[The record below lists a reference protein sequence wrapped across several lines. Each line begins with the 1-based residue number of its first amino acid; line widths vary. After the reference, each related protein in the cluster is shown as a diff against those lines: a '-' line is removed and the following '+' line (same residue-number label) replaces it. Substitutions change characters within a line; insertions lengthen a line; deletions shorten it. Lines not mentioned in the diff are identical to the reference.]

1 MSEQEANRRTRI
13 AFGAAIVAGQLSILL
28 PGPSMDPLLYGLSC
42 LIVLGIVVAGAMP
55 SVRASRPAQL
65 WLALAY
71 VGVIVL
77 LRQAAEGPTG
87 GFAPLVILPAMWLA
101 LYGSPRQLLIDL
113 AVTFVGLAL
122 PWALIGGDQYP
133 ASTPRSALLVLAVAA
148 IAGLSIQRLLGQA
161 RASRDRLSGVLAA
174 ATGNAIVA
182 TDREGTITVFNPGA
196 ERMLGYRAEEVVGVA
211 TPVVFLTDDI
221 EPTFEAFAMALAS
234 SGGGETRELTY
245 VRKDGTHI
253 RVSQTLTT
261 ERGPDGRVAGYLGV
275 ATDVTQQLRA
285 QSALAAERDF
295 TSAVLDTA
303 GTLVIVT
310 DRQARIERF
319 NRAAEEV
326 TGFKARDMIGKSLI
340 ETLMPPESVGGVRAE
355 LAAAIATEFP
365 RHYEHGLLTAD
376 GGLRLVSWTVACLTD
391 AAGEITHLVATGTD
405 VTETRRAADAL
416 RISTGW
422 LEGIL
427 EHTSTRITVKDD
439 EGRYL
444 LVNRAWR
451 EANGGLDPTGSTDAE
466 LFEPEVIGPVLQTDR
481 DVWNTGRLVEY
492 ERTQGDSTALV
503 VKFPLRDDDGQ
514 IYAVGSVATDISER
528 NRALAEAR
536 AASEAKSDFVAN
548 MSHEIRT
555 PLNGVI
561 GMLELLGDTPLSD
574 EQRSLVD
581 TAVSSG
587 DALLNVINDVLDF
600 SKIEAGKLDLEERPF
615 DPRDVIDSTGAM
627 LAPLAQ
633 AKGVELTLFIAD
645 SVPGTLRGD
654 EHRLRQILTNLLANA
669 IKFTDSGEVS
679 VRAEANRA
687 GAASARLRVQVRDTG
702 IGIEREH
709 LAQLFEPFT
718 QADTST
724 TRRFG
729 GTGLGLAISR
739 RLVSIMGGDL
749 SGASEPGRG
758 SMFRF
763 EVPLEV
769 VDAERSSRR
778 ARVLLPENTRVLVV
792 DDNATNREILNAYLR
807 GRVAVCDDAEGG
819 EAAIG
824 MLDAAARAGV
834 PYDLALL
841 DSEMPG
847 MSGAEVAAAVRAA
860 PRLQATRL
868 VMLTSAVTSGGVPDV
883 SGSLAKPVRR
893 AVLLETLAEVLGDV
907 APAKAAAPGAH
918 AVRTRGVVLVAEDNP
933 VNQVVIE
940 TMLRQRGLEV
950 DLANDGLEALARLDP
965 ERHVAVFMDCQMP
978 NLDGYET
985 TARIRA
991 EEPEDRHVPIV
1002 AMTAHA
1008 FEGDRERCLRAGM
1021 DDYLSKPLRAAD
1033 LDPVL
1038 ERWIAARAPNG
1049 DGLVDGE
1056 RVNSM
1061 LSLGSSLVEKLLD
1074 VFARTTP
1081 PVLEELRSAVEAG
1094 DADAR
1099 RRLAHK
1105 LRGSADTVGA
1115 QRLSELAR
1123 ELEDGN
1129 GEGAGAAVAE
1139 LRPVYRGTV
1148 EELRRLVDDA
1158 A

>member
-42 LIVLGIVVAGAMP
+42 LIALGIVVAGAMAF
-55 SVRASRPAQL
+55 VRARRPAQL

-71 VGVIVL
+71 VGVLAL

-148 IAGLSIQRLLGQA
+148 IAGLSIQRLLGQV

-196 ERMLGYRAEEVVGVA
+196 ERMLGYRAEEVVGKA
-211 TPVVFLTDDI
+211 TPALFLTDDI

-234 SGGGETRELTY
+234 SGGGETRDRTY
-245 VRKDGTHI
+245 VRKDGTRV

-261 ERGPDGRVAGYLGV
+261 ERGPDGRVVGYLGV
-275 ATDVTQQLRA
+275 ATDVTQQVRA
-285 QSALAAERDF
+285 QSALVAERDF

-303 GTLVIVT
+303 GSLVIVT

-326 TGFKARDMIGKSLI
+326 TGFAARDMIGRSLI

-365 RHYEHGLLTAD
+365 RHYKHGLLTAD

-466 LFEPEVIGPVLQTDR
+466 LFEPEVIASVLQTDR

-503 VKFPLRDDDGQ
+503 VKFPLRDDDGE

-615 DPRDVIDSTGAM
+615 DPRDVFDSTGAM

-778 ARVLLPENTRVLVV
+778 ARILLPENTRVLVV

-819 EAAIG
+819 EAAMG
-824 MLDAAARAGV
+824 MLDAAARAGA

-860 PRLQATRL
+860 PLLNATRL
-868 VMLTSAVTSGGVPDV
+868 VMLTSAGTSGGVPHLARSV
-883 SGSLAKPVRR
+883 AKPVRR

-907 APAKAAAPGAH
+907 APAEAATTAMEP
-918 AVRTRGVVLVAEDNP
+918 VRTRGVVLVAEDNS

-991 EEPEDRHVPIV
+991 DEPEDRHVPIV
-1002 AMTAHA
+1002 AMTAPA

-1021 DDYLSKPLRAAD
+1021 DDSLSKPLRAAD

-1038 ERWIAARAPNG
+1038 ERWIAARSADG
-1049 DGLVDGE
+1049 DGLVDAE
-1056 RVNSM
+1056 RMTSM

-1074 VFARTTP
+1074 VFAR
-1081 PVLEELRSAVEAG
+1081 
-1094 DADAR
+1094 
-1099 RRLAHK
+1099 
-1105 LRGSADTVGA
+1105 
-1115 QRLSELAR
+1115 
-1123 ELEDGN
+1123 
-1129 GEGAGAAVAE
+1129 
-1139 LRPVYRGTV
+1139 
-1148 EELRRLVDDA
+1148 
-1158 A
+1158 

>member
-55 SVRASRPAQL
+55 SVRASGPAQL

-77 LRQAAEGPTG
+77 MRQAAEGPTG
-87 GFAPLVILPAMWLA
+87 GFGPLVILPAMWLA
-101 LYGSPRQLLIDL
+101 LYGSRRQLLIDL
-113 AVTFVGLAL
+113 AVTFVALAL

-148 IAGLSIQRLLGQA
+148 IAGLSIQRLLAQV

-196 ERMLGYRAEEVVGVA
+196 ERMLGYRAEEVVGGA
-211 TPVVFLTDDI
+211 TPALFLTDDV

-245 VRKDGTHI
+245 VRKDGTRL

-261 ERGPDGRVAGYLGV
+261 ERGPDGRVVGYLGV
-275 ATDVTQQLRA
+275 ATDVTQQVRA
-285 QSALAAERDF
+285 QSALVAERDF

-303 GTLVIVT
+303 GSLVIVT

-326 TGFKARDMIGKSLI
+326 TGFAAGEMIGKSLI
-340 ETLMPPESVGGVRAE
+340 ETLMPPESVEGVRAE
-355 LAAAIATEFP
+355 LAAAIAPEFP
-365 RHYEHGLLTAD
+365 RHYEHGLLTAA
-376 GGLRLVSWTVACLTD
+376 GGMRLVSWTVACLTD

-427 EHTSTRITVKDD
+427 EHTTTRITVKDD

-451 EANGGLDPTGSTDAE
+451 EANGDIDPTGSTDQE
-466 LFEPEVIGPVLQTDR
+466 LFEPDVIAAVLRTDR
-481 DVWNTGRLVEY
+481 EVWKSGRPVEY
-492 ERTQGDSTALV
+492 ERTLGDSTALV
-503 VKFPLRDDDGQ
+503 VKFPLRTEEGE

-615 DPRDVIDSTGAM
+615 DPRDVVDSTGAM

-669 IKFTDSGEVS
+669 IKFTDTGEVS

-687 GAASARLRVQVRDTG
+687 GEASARLRVQVRDTG

-739 RLVSIMGGDL
+739 RLVSLMGGEL

-758 SMFRF
+758 STFRF

-778 ARVLLPENTRVLVV
+778 TRVVLPEHTRVLVV

-819 EAAIG
+819 EAAVA

-860 PRLQATRL
+860 PLLKTTRL
-868 VMLTSAVTSGGVPDV
+868 VMLTSAGTSGGVPDV
-883 SGSLAKPVRR
+883 ARSLAKPVRR

-907 APAKAAAPGAH
+907 APAEAAAAAAH
-918 AVRTRGVVLVAEDNP
+918 AIRTRGVVLVAEDNP

-950 DLANDGLEALARLDP
+950 DVANDGLEALARLDP
-965 ERHVAVFMDCQMP
+965 ERHIAVFMDCQMP

-1038 ERWIAARAPNG
+1038 ERWIAARVPDG

-1061 LSLGSSLVEKLLD
+1061 LSLGSSLVEKLLE

-1081 PVLEELRSAVEAG
+1081 PMLEELRAAVEAG

-1115 QRLSELAR
+1115 QRLSELAL
-1123 ELEDGN
+1123 ELENGN

-1148 EELRRLVDDA
+1148 EELRRLVDA
-1158 A
+1158 AA